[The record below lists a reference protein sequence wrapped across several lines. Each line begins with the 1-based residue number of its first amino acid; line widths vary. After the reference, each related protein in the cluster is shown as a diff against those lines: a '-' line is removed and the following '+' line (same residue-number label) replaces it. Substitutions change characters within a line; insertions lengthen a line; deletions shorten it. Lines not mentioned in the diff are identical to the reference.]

1 MKISV
6 IMCVMNSM
14 PYVMASVQSF
24 IDQKYKNKELIIV
37 YSKST
42 DNTFQYLKSLN
53 NKNIKIFKYNGKGVY
68 SALNFGIKKTSGE
81 IIGIL
86 HSDDLFYDK
95 KTIDKIAQIYK
106 KKKSDILFGKV
117 FYCSKNNILKIKRT
131 WRKIGIE
138 KNYN

>member
-68 SALNFGIKKTSGE
+68 SALNFGIKKHQVRLSAYYIQMICFMT
-81 IIGIL
+81 
-86 HSDDLFYDK
+86 K
-95 KTIDKIAQIYK
+95 KQ
-106 KKKSDILFGKV
+106 
-117 FYCSKNNILKIKRT
+117 
-131 WRKIGIE
+131 
-138 KNYN
+138 

>member
-53 NKNIKIFKYNGKGVY
+53 NKNIKIFKYNGKGVT
-68 SALNFGIKKTSGE
+68 A
-81 IIGIL
+81 
-86 HSDDLFYDK
+86 H
-95 KTIDKIAQIYK
+95 
-106 KKKSDILFGKV
+106 
-117 FYCSKNNILKIKRT
+117 
-131 WRKIGIE
+131 
-138 KNYN
+138 